1 MLNEFVAFV
10 ATLRCARSGL
20 HNFYI
25 AYPNATISL
34 KVWNWCQFVIYN
46 VFLLHQIRGSLF
58 SISLFLFHIQFLHH
72 TQIKQKLWKLRL
84 KITARNLFAKMQN
97 KRFNVSSLIGAFSA
111 FDLICMKTS
120 WIANKTRNGKRNSDE
135 MKEKT
140 GVKTVNEMRKL
151 KYYDNVIILEA
162 AVWLNVIFFFIFLL
176 NKLNTLCIKIQH
188 NVLHLPHTNII
199 FKRRKKLFFF
209 FYINK
214 FVVSKICGWENW
226 MKSRGFMR

>member
-1 MLNEFVAFV
+1 MKLMPIRHLQCFLTA
-10 ATLRCARSGL
+10 
-20 HNFYI
+20 
-25 AYPNATISL
+25 PNTWISL
-34 KVWNWCQFVIYN
+34 
-46 VFLLHQIRGSLF
+46 

-120 WIANKTRNGKRNSDE
+120 WIANKTRNGERNSDE

-162 AVWLNVIFFFIFLL
+162 AVWLNVIFF
-176 NKLNTLCIKIQH
+176 
-188 NVLHLPHTNII
+188 HLP
-199 FKRRKKLFFF
+199 FEQAQ
-209 FYINK
+209 Y
-214 FVVSKICGWENW
+214 FVH
-226 MKSRGFMR
+226 